1 MDIQNNFIKGRMN
14 KSLDERLIP
23 PGEYV
28 DALNIEVSSIEGT
41 NIGSVKNIKGNTQKT
56 TIKYNGS
63 PISSSAV
70 CLGAV
75 ENGATATIYWFVH
88 SPVDG
93 VDMIVSYNENI
104 DALTYHVVST
114 SVLNF
119 DALNLITGVN
129 LIDDLLLWT
138 DNRNQPRKI
147 NVNRSYPQPIAGV
160 DQITEADIALIVAP
174 PTEAPTVVM
183 KNISGFENYM
193 DIRFVCFGYRYK
205 YEDGEY
211 SALSQFSDAAFV
223 PGGFQFD
230 EDTYSNN
237 GMLNVLNGADV
248 SFNTGSDRVV
258 GIDLCF
264 KLNDSNIINV
274 IEKFNKEEQGWPDNS
289 VQTIEFGPK
298 KIYTTLPE
306 SELLRVYDNVPRLA
320 KAQTIMGNRV
330 MFGNYID
337 GYNIELSDTEP
348 IEIDFTLSP
357 ESEGVLPPDV
367 MQSSG
372 SNDNASY
379 TAPPSPPSGPY
390 DNVVTMDFSNVG
402 AIEEGDVIQIELVMN
417 GAEISSVSGI
427 PPAANQGEF
436 SVSIGIVV
444 DANYA
449 NINAFSSSAA
459 FQAAVGNALNIQP
472 IANACIGGTLSD
484 RFACAANVPA
494 LSGSSYIKGG
504 YGYSALGQGFGDYPY
519 LSTTANTIDLAIPAM
534 YFTGSATFWQ
544 YYSVDVA
551 KCEFSYI
558 KAHYN
563 RSLHSNRS
571 YELGI
576 VYMDEFGR
584 NTTALVCDTNSAF
597 FAPSTSVDRNFIKVF
612 INSLPPYWATRY
624 KFVAKPS
631 KGAYNIIYSDE
642 SYSSAALGTWFRLE
656 GQNQLVAGIGTKLF
670 VKKDA
675 LGPTTSE
682 VVVEILDVQ
691 FQSTDFILGAPSG
704 LYMKVN
710 DGLFSRGVAG
720 DVIVFETEPDEV
732 NDAIYYESS
741 QNFAIVGG
749 YHQGNLLN
757 QGAVQPAVSDLDF
770 FNCYTFGNGVEGYKI
785 DDGVAARGVVLG
797 NRFSSVANEDYSEAH
812 RFASITYSGVY
823 QGETNINKLN
833 EFNLALANYDDLE
846 KSFASI
852 QKMYGR
858 QTDVLVLQEDKISYV
873 LAGKN
878 LLSDSSGGGAITS
891 VPEVLGT
898 QIARLEEYGISLNP
912 ESFAAFGYDKFF
924 TDAKRGAVLR
934 LYGSAY
940 SNEQLI
946 VVSESGMGSW
956 FRDEFNASMDSQKI
970 GGYDPYLD
978 EYVLSIKPDSP
989 VEMPEVIVPCGTF
1002 IDTDSEDDSVEE
1014 FTLALGKDTG
1024 SFNMAWTIGPIGGT
1038 IEFQVIYNGV
1048 TTSSGPVSSSGSMAV
1063 SKPTAFP
1070 TTATVRIITVGI
1082 GGQYTLEI
1090 GCL

>member
-174 PTEAPTVVM
+174 PTEAPAVEM
-183 KNISGFENYM
+183 KNISGFENYI
-193 DIRFVCFGYRYK
+193 DTRFVCFGYRYK
-205 YEDGEY
+205 YQDGEY

-230 EDTYSNN
+230 EDTYSNS

-248 SFNTGSDRVV
+248 SFNTGSSSVI

-264 KLNDSNIINV
+264 KINDSNIVNV

-289 VQTIEFGPK
+289 TQTVEFGAS
-298 KIYTTLPE
+298 KIYTTLLE

-330 MFGNYID
+330 MFGNYVD
-337 GYNIELSDTEP
+337 GYNIELADSQP

-357 ESEGVLPPDV
+357 QSQDVLPPDV
-367 MQSSG
+367 VTSSG
-372 SNDNASY
+372 ALDNSSY
-379 TAPPSPPSGPY
+379 TAPPSQPSGPY
-390 DNVVTMDFSNVG
+390 NNVAIVDFSNIP
-402 AIEEGDVIQIELVMN
+402 AIEEGDVINIELVIK
-417 GAEISSVSGI
+417 GAEILPALSGV
-427 PPAANQGEF
+427 PVNENEF
-436 SVSIGIVV
+436 SISIGFVV

-449 NINAFSSSAA
+449 NANALAASTA
-459 FQAAVGNALNIQP
+459 FQNAIGNSGNIQS
-472 IANACIGGTLSD
+472 INNACLGGTLSD
-484 RFACAANVPA
+484 RFACAAGIPFLAGNTYTKA
-494 LSGSSYIKGG
+494 G
-504 YGYSALGQGFGDYPY
+504 YGYSALGQGFADYVG
-519 LSTTANTIDLAIPAM
+519 LSPTADTINFAIPAM
-534 YFTGSATFWQ
+534 YFTGSAILWQ
-544 YYSVDVA
+544 YYSVDVL
-551 KCEFSYI
+551 KSKFSYT
-558 KAHYN
+558 KGHYN

-571 YELGI
+571 YEIGI
-576 VYMDEFGR
+576 VYMDGFGR
-584 NTTALVCDTNSAF
+584 NTTALICDTNTAF
-597 FAPSTSVDRNFIKVF
+597 LAPSTSLTRNYIDVL
-612 INSLPPYWATRY
+612 INNKPPYWAKRY
-624 KFVAKPS
+624 KLVAKQS
-631 KGAYNIIYSDE
+631 RGAYNIIYSNE
-642 SYSSAALGTWFRLE
+642 NYSSISLGTWFKLE
-656 GQNQLVAGIGTKLF
+656 GQNQLLATTGSRLI

-675 LGPTTSE
+675 AGAMTSE

-691 FQSTDFILGAPSG
+691 SQQEDFITGAPAG
-704 LYMKVN
+704 LYMKLGTVGFN
-710 DGLFSRGVAG
+710 RGIFG
-720 DVIVFETEPDEV
+720 ELIVFETYPNEV
-732 NDAIYYESS
+732 NDGIYYESS
-741 QNFAIVGG
+741 QSFAIIGG
-749 YHQGNLLN
+749 FHQGNLLN
-757 QGAVQPAVSDLDF
+757 QGPVQPAISKLDF
-770 FNCYTFGNGVEGYKI
+770 FNCYAFGNGVEGYKI
-785 DDGVAARGVVLG
+785 SDGITNRGVVLG
-797 NRFSSVANEDYSEAH
+797 NRFSAVANEDYSEAH

-833 EFNLALANYDDLE
+833 EFNLALVNYADLE

-852 QKMYGR
+852 QKMHGR
-858 QTDVLVLQEDKISYV
+858 QTDILVLQEDKISYV
-873 LAGKN
+873 LEGKN
-878 LLSDSSGGGAITS
+878 LLSDAAAGGAITS
-891 VPEVLGT
+891 VPEVLGK

-912 ESFAAFGYDKFF
+912 ESFASFGYDKFF
-924 TDAKRGAVLR
+924 TDTKRGAVLR

-940 SNEQLI
+940 NNEQLI

-956 FRDEFNASMDSQKI
+956 FRDEFNASMGSQKI

-1002 IDTDSEDDSVEE
+1002 IDTHSEDDSVEE
-1014 FTLALGKDTG
+1014 FTLALGEDTG
-1024 SFNMAWTIGPIGGT
+1024 LFNMAWTIGLIGGT

-1063 SKPTAFP
+1063 SKPIAFP
-1070 TTATVRIITVGI
+1070 TTATVRIITVGA

>member
-14 KSLDERLIP
+14 KSLDERLLP

-28 DALNIEVSSIEGT
+28 DALNVEVSSIEGT
-41 NIGSVKNIKGNTQKT
+41 NIGSVKNIKGNTKKT
-56 TIKYNGS
+56 TILYNGS
-63 PISSSAV
+63 AISASAV
-70 CLGAV
+70 CLGAI
-75 ENGATATIYWFVH
+75 ENDATQTIYWFIH

-93 VDMIVSYNENI
+93 VDMIVSYNEVI

-119 DALNLITGVN
+119 DPKYLITGVN
-129 LIDDLLLWT
+129 IIDDLLLWT

-147 NVNRSYPQPIAGV
+147 NTNRSYPQPIAGV

-174 PTEAPTVVM
+174 PTESPTVVM

-223 PGGFQFD
+223 PGSFRFN
-230 EDTYSNN
+230 EETYSND

-274 IEKFNKEEQGWPDNS
+274 IEKFNKEEQGWADNTT
-289 VQTIEFGPK
+289 QTIEFGAK
-298 KIYTTLPE
+298 KIYTTLPQ

-330 MFGNYID
+330 MFGNYVD
-337 GYNIELSDTEP
+337 GYNIELADTQP

-357 ESEGVLPPDV
+357 QSESVVPEDAI
-367 MQSSG
+367 QSSG
-372 SNDNASY
+372 GLDNANY
-379 TAPPSPPSGPY
+379 TAPPVAPSGPY
-390 DNVVTMDFSNVG
+390 DNVVTMDFTNVG
-402 AIEEGDVIQIELVMN
+402 AIEAGDVIQVELVMS
-417 GAEISSVSGI
+417 GAQISAISGAT
-427 PPAANQGEF
+427 PPVNQSEF
-436 SVSIGIVV
+436 SVNIGIIV

-449 NINAFSSSAA
+449 NAAALAASTAFQDAIGNSGNIQTIINAC
-459 FQAAVGNALNIQP
+459 Q
-472 IANACIGGTLSD
+472 GGTLSD
-484 RFACAANVPA
+484 RFACAANIPI
-494 LSGSSYIKGG
+494 LSGATYTKDG
-504 YGYSALGQGFGDYPY
+504 YGYSATGEGFADYPL

-534 YFTGSATFWQ
+534 KFTGSGVFWQ
-544 YYSVDVA
+544 YYSVDVS
-551 KCEFSYI
+551 KSKFSYT

-563 RSLHSNRS
+563 KSLHSNRS

-584 NTTALVCDTNSAF
+584 NTTALICDTNTAF
-597 FAPSTSVDRNFIKVF
+597 FAPSTSPRRNYIKAF

-624 KFVAKPS
+624 KFVAKAS
-631 KGAYNIIYSDE
+631 KGTYEIVYSNDSYN
-642 SYSSAALGTWFRLE
+642 SATLGTWFKLD
-656 GQNQLVAGIGTKLF
+656 GQNQLIPKVGDALI
-670 VKKDA
+670 VKRDA
-675 LGPTTSE
+675 LGFTTSE
-682 VVVEILDVQ
+682 IIVEVLDLQ
-691 FQSTDFILGAPSG
+691 FQVDGFISGAPAG

-710 DGLFSRGVAG
+710 DGSFNRGTTG
-720 DVIVFETEPDEV
+720 DLIVFETRPEEV
-732 NDAIYYESS
+732 NNNIYYEASES
-741 QNFAIVGG
+741 FAIIGG

-757 QGAVQPAVSDLDF
+757 QGAVQPAVSNLGF
-770 FNCYTFGNGVEGYKI
+770 FNCYTFGNGVEGYRIEDKI
-785 DDGVAARGVVLG
+785 TESSVVLG

-823 QGETNINKLN
+823 QGETNVNKLN
-833 EFNLALANYDDLE
+833 EFNLALVNYDDLE

-858 QTDVLVLQEDKISYV
+858 QTDVLVLQENKISYV

-898 QIARLEEYGISLNP
+898 QIARLEEYGIGLNP
-912 ESFAAFGYDKFF
+912 ESFAAFGYEKYFI
-924 TDAKRGAVLR
+924 DAKRGAVLR

-940 SNEQLI
+940 SNEQLT
-946 VVSESGMGSW
+946 VVSENGMGSW
-956 FRDEFNASMDSQKI
+956 FRDEFNASMNSQKI

-978 EYVLSIKPDSP
+978 EYVLSIKPNNPIESP
-989 VEMPEVIVPCGTF
+989 ETIVPCGTF
-1002 IDTDSEDDSVEE
+1002 IDTEVVFDKTEE
-1014 FTLALGKDTG
+1014 FTLSLGEVTG
-1024 SFNMAWTIGPIGGT
+1024 SFDLIWTVGLVAGSV
-1038 IEFQVIYNGV
+1038 EFQVIYDGV
-1048 TTSSGPVSSSGSMAV
+1048 TTTSGPVTAPGSITV

-1070 TTATVRIITVGI
+1070 TTATVRVIVLDGA
-1082 GGQYTLEI
+1082 QYTLEI
-1090 GCL
+1090 TCP

>member
-14 KSLDERLIP
+14 KSLDERLLP

-28 DALNIEVSSIEGT
+28 DALNVEVSSIEGT
-41 NIGSVKNIKGNTQKT
+41 NIGSVKNIKGNTKKT
-56 TIKYNGS
+56 TILYNGS
-63 PISSSAV
+63 AISASAV
-70 CLGAV
+70 CLGAI
-75 ENGATATIYWFVH
+75 ENNATQTIYWFIH

-93 VDMIVSYNENI
+93 VDMIVSYNEVI

-119 DALNLITGVN
+119 DPKYLITGVN
-129 LIDDLLLWT
+129 IIDDLLLWT

-147 NVNRSYPQPIAGV
+147 NTNRSYPQPVAGV

-174 PTEAPTVVM
+174 PTQSPTVAM

-193 DIRFVCFGYRYK
+193 DVRFVCFGYRYK

-223 PGGFQFD
+223 PGDFRFN
-230 EDTYSNN
+230 EETYSND

-274 IEKFNKEEQGWPDNS
+274 IEKFNKEEQGWADNTT
-289 VQTIEFGPK
+289 QTIEFGAK
-298 KIYTTLPE
+298 KIYTTLPQ

-330 MFGNYID
+330 MFGNYVD
-337 GYNIELSDTEP
+337 GYNIELADTQP
-348 IEIDFTLSP
+348 IEIDFTLSAQ
-357 ESEGVLPPDV
+357 SEAVLPPDS

-379 TAPPSPPSGPY
+379 TAPPTQPSGPY
-390 DNVVTMDFSNVG
+390 TNVVTMDFSNIG

-417 GAEISSVSGI
+417 GVEISPVSGI
-427 PPAANQGEF
+427 PPVANPGEF

-459 FQAAVGNALNIQP
+459 FQAAIGNASNIQS

-484 RFACAANVPA
+484 RFACAANVPR
-494 LSGSSYIKGG
+494 LSGSSYTKGG
-504 YGYSALGQGFGDYPY
+504 YGYSALGQGFGDYPS

-544 YYSVDVA
+544 YYSVNVA
-551 KCEFSYI
+551 KCKFSYI

-563 RSLHSNRS
+563 KSLHSNRS

-576 VYMDEFGR
+576 VYMDGFGR
-584 NTTALVCDTNSAF
+584 NTTALICDTNTVF
-597 FAPSTSVDRNFIKVF
+597 FSPSTSSTRNYIIAI
-612 INSLPPYWATRY
+612 INNRPPYWATRY
-624 KFVAKPS
+624 KFVAKAS
-631 KGAYNIIYSDE
+631 RGAYEIVYSND
-642 SYSSAALGTWFRLE
+642 SYNSATLGTWFKLD
-656 GQNQLVAGIGTKLF
+656 GQNQLIPKVG
-670 VKKDA
+670 DA
-675 LGPTTSE
+675 LIVKRDATGFTTSE
-682 VVVEILDVQ
+682 IIVEVLDLQ
-691 FQSTDFILGAPSG
+691 FQAGGFISGAPAG

-710 DGLFSRGVAG
+710 DGSFNRGTAG
-720 DVIVFETEPDEV
+720 DLIVFETQPEEV
-732 NDAIYYESS
+732 NNDIYYEASES
-741 QNFAIVGG
+741 FAIINGL
-749 YHQGNLLN
+749 HQGNILN
-757 QGAVQPAVSDLDF
+757 QAPPTQPAISRLNF
-770 FNCYTFGNGVEGYKI
+770 FNCYTFGNGVEGYRIEDKI
-785 DDGVAARGVVLG
+785 TEGSVILG

-823 QGETNINKLN
+823 QGETNVNKLN
-833 EFNLALANYDDLE
+833 EFNLALVNYDDLE

-878 LLSDSSGGGAITS
+878 LLSDASGGGAITS

-898 QIARLEEYGISLNP
+898 QIARLEEYGIGLNP
-912 ESFAAFGYDKFF
+912 ESFAAFGYEKYFV
-924 TDAKRGAVLR
+924 DAKRGAVLR

-940 SNEQLI
+940 SNEQLT
-946 VVSESGMGSW
+946 VVSENGMGSW
-956 FRDEFNASMDSQKI
+956 FRDEFNASMNSQKI

-978 EYVLSIKPDSP
+978 EYVLSIKPNNPIESP
-989 VEMPEVIVPCGTF
+989 ETIVPCGTF
-1002 IDTDSEDDSVEE
+1002 IDTLVIFDKTEE
-1014 FTLALGKDTG
+1014 FTLSLGEVTG
-1024 SFNMAWTIGPIGGT
+1024 SFDLIWTVGLVAGSV
-1038 IEFQVIYNGV
+1038 EFQVIYDGV
-1048 TTSSGPVSSSGSMAV
+1048 TTTSGPVAAPGSITV

-1070 TTATVRIITVGI
+1070 TTATVRVIVLDGA
-1082 GGQYTLEI
+1082 QYTLEI
-1090 GCL
+1090 TCP